1 MKSTQ
6 EKIQEIL
13 RLKEKRHALIM
24 AHYYQ
29 SVEIHEVAD
38 YVGDSLELARLSATT
53 GHPVIVMAGVHFMAE
68 IAKILN
74 PEKTVL
80 LPNLDATCEMADMIS
95 VEDVRG
101 LKEKHPGIPVV
112 AYVNSSAAVK
122 AESDV
127 CCTSRNALDIVASLN
142 TDEVIF
148 VPDKNI
154 GSYVRLKTCKDIQM
168 TKGYCYVHKQITAQV
183 IDIKKN
189 RHPTAV
195 VLVHPECEPE
205 VLEKAD
211 VVASTGGMLQ
221 YVAESDKNEF
231 IVGTEEGF
239 VNELRKQF
247 PEKIFYSLRQICRGM
262 KTITLADIKQSL
274 EKNIFEIIVPEE
286 IARRAKQ
293 SLDRMLRD

>member
-38 YVGDSLELARLSATT
+38 YVGDSLELARISATT

-205 VLEKAD
+205 VLEKA
-211 VVASTGGMLQ
+211 
-221 YVAESDKNEF
+221 
-231 IVGTEEGF
+231 EEGF